1 MKTYEYKFINYKNQV
16 IHTEKTNNPEQVEN
30 KLRNQGY
37 LVGGYS
43 LMRTI
48 KK

>member
-1 MKTYEYKFINYKNQV
+1 MKNYEYEFINYKNKV

-30 KLRNQGY
+30 KLKNQGH

-43 LMRTI
+43 LIRTV